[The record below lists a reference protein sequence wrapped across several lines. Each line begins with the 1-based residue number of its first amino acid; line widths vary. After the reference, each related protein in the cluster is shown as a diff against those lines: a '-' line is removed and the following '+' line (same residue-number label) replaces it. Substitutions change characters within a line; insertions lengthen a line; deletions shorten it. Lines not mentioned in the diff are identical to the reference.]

1 LDLIRELKQ
10 AKEDALWA
18 KARLA
23 EMIVMVNKTKEEGR
37 GKGGLGGATFD

>member
-1 LDLIRELKQ
+1 VLDLLRELKQ

-18 KARLA
+18 KERLA

-37 GKGGLGGATFD
+37 GGYL